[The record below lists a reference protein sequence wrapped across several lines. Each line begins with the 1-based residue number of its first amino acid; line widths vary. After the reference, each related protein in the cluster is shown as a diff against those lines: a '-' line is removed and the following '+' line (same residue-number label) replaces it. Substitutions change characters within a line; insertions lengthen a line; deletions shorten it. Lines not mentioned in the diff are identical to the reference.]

1 MKKTIKLFSFILVA
15 VLLAACSKSD
25 NKAALTPADFK
36 ALTQKVADGGK
47 LTPEEVDGI
56 IEYFC
61 DENEKIIND
70 YLKVVNNAKNT
81 TELQEGFQKLS
92 TDAATYIETQNLL
105 SYIVL
110 NNMLTDKHK
119 KQMEESAKKTEESMK
134 QVDEILAKKF
144 NTSFAEIFMS
154 GVDLKGIDDVDIDDY
169 DLDGLTLDDLDL
181 DEHDVAAM
189 AIDEL
194 ENDIATKTKETPL
207 PDNTPAPQK
216 AEASAK

>member
-25 NKAALTPADFK
+25 NKVALKPADFK
-36 ALTQKVADGGK
+36 ALAQKVANGGK

-56 IEYFC
+56 INYFC
-61 DENEKIIND
+61 DENEIIMNG
-70 YLKVVNNAKNT
+70 YLKVVNTAKNT
-81 TELQEGFQKLS
+81 AELQEGFQKLS
-92 TDAATYIETQNLL
+92 TDAVTYTVAQDLI

-110 NNMLTDKHK
+110 NNMLTDQHQ
-119 KQMEESAKKTEESMK
+119 KQIEKSYEKIEKTMT

-181 DEHDVAAM
+181 DDNDVATM
-189 AIDEL
+189 ALDEL

-216 AEASAK
+216 AEVPAK